1 MRFILQVFLLLLF
14 STSSTFATDFS
25 DIQVISLKKDE
36 LRKIL
41 VKYDGREKVLIF
53 RWTLFKN
60 GGLIMFNSYDT
71 IVSQH
76 ILYMRQ
82 TNRSF
87 RVQLKPSGVSFYN
100 KPYVLIRF
108 KDFNHDTNEAKLELL
123 LSDDSKNIKLEH
135 VENK

>member
-1 MRFILQVFLLLLF
+1 MRFILQVFLLLFFSISSLF
-14 STSSTFATDFS
+14 AIEFS
-25 DIQVISLKKDE
+25 DIQEVSLKKDE

-41 VKYDGREKVLIF
+41 VKYDGRKKVLTF

-60 GGLIMFNSYDT
+60 GGLVMFNSYDT

-87 RVQLKPSGVSFYN
+87 RVQLKPRGVSFYN

-123 LSDDSKNIKLEH
+123 LSDDSRHIRLEH
-135 VENK
+135 IKNN